1 MDEVTGD
8 SEKDNTNDEM
18 DGASAL
24 AALASAAV
32 TADGKENSDSNNAKV
47 SIFDKFF
54 LLILVFYF

>member
-8 SEKDNTNDEM
+8 SEKDNTNDDM

-47 SIFDKFF
+47 SLFVK
-54 LLILVFYF
+54 